1 MSTAAAPA
9 DTRMMAVVHRAL
21 TRDLE
26 RVDLAVTTQP
36 YPRGRRREALGEHV
50 AWLMRFL
57 HEHHTGEDE
66 GLWPLVRERNPGAA
80 PLLESLEADHRAI
93 TPAAER
99 LEAAGIR
106 YAASSGEG
114 ERAELH
120 NALQALN
127 AVLIPHLEREVAEAM
142 PVVSASITHA
152 DWYAWNQERNIKGK
166 PLSELGFV
174 GHWLVDGIDPEG
186 YQLVVGEVPAVPRF
200 ILLRFFAGSYRRRAD
215 VLWQPAE

>member
-1 MSTAAAPA
+1 MSTSVAPA

-21 TRDLE
+21 TRDLQ
-26 RVDLAVTTQP
+26 RVGDAVTAKP
-36 YPRGRRREALGEHV
+36 YPQGRRRQALGEHV

-66 GLWPLVRERNPGAA
+66 GLWPMVRDRNPDAG

-93 TPAAER
+93 APAAER
-99 LEAAGIR
+99 LAAAGQA
-106 YAASSGEG
+106 YSGSTG
-114 ERAELH
+114 DVERVEVH
-120 NALQALN
+120 DALQALTS
-127 AVLIPHLEREVAEAM
+127 VLVPHLEREVAEAM

-152 DWYAWNQERNIKGK
+152 DWHAWDQERNVKGK

-174 GHWLVDGIDPEG
+174 GHWLLDGIDPEG

-200 ILLRFFAGSYRRRAD
+200 ILLRFFAGPYRRRAD
-215 VLWQPAE
+215 LLWRAGE